1 MGDILY
7 WLLNM
12 SIIGSV
18 AGLFVLLLRL
28 IKALPRRFI
37 NLLWAIPLLRFCIPV
52 GLGGR
57 YGLMSLLPRY
67 VVKTVPVS
75 DGAAP
80 FFGIS
85 AMNSLQAASGYF
97 PITYKIDLLADVFRY
112 ASIVWAVIAAALLI
126 AMTVIYISTLSELK
140 GAERLHGNVYCS
152 DKITSPAVYGV
163 FRPKII
169 IPVSYKDSPDLDL
182 ILLHER
188 QHIKRLDNFYRIAAF
203 VVAAVHWFNPLAWLF
218 LKLYLSDSELA
229 CDESVL
235 SKLNEDERKQ
245 YAYALLDAHKS
256 KTVFASAF
264 GGAKLKTRIERIVS
278 FKKMTVVS
286 VVGLGVLAAVIAY
299 ILLTNAV

>member
-1 MGDILY
+1 MGDVLY

-18 AGLFVLLLRL
+18 AGLFVLLIRL

-37 NLLWAIPLLRFCIPV
+37 NLLWAIPLLRFCVPF
-52 GLGGR
+52 GLGGK

-67 VVKTVPVS
+67 VVKTVPVFEAPS
-75 DGAAP
+75 SSFYISGA
-80 FFGIS
+80 
-85 AMNSLQAASGYF
+85 NSIQAANGSF
-97 PITYKIDLLADVFRY
+97 PIKYKIDLLADVFRY

-126 AMTVIYISTLSELK
+126 AMTVIYIATLSELK
-140 GAERLHGNVYCS
+140 DAERLHGNVYCS
-152 DKITSPAVYGV
+152 DKITSPAVYGI

-169 IPVSYKDSPDLDL
+169 IPVSYKDSADLDL
-182 ILLHER
+182 IPMHER
-188 QHIKRLDNFYRIAAF
+188 QHIKRLDNFFRVAAF

-235 SKLNEDERKQ
+235 SKLDEDGRKQ

-264 GGAKLKTRIERIVS
+264 GGAKLRTRIERIVS
-278 FKKMTVVS
+278 FKKMTVIS
-286 VVGLGVLAAVIAY
+286 AAGLSVLAAVIAY

>member
-12 SIIGSV
+12 SIIGST
-18 AGLFVLLLRL
+18 AGLFVLLIRL

-52 GLGGR
+52 GLGGK
-57 YGLMSLLPRY
+57 YGLLSLLPRY
-67 VVKTVPVS
+67 IVRTVPVS
-75 DGAAP
+75 DGGSS
-80 FFGIS
+80 FIEIS

-112 ASIVWAVIAAALLI
+112 GSIVWAVIAAALLI

-140 GAERLHGNVYCS
+140 SAERLYDNVYCS

-163 FRPKII
+163 FRPKIV
-169 IPVSYKDSPDLDL
+169 IPVSYKDSADLDL
-182 ILLHER
+182 ILMHER
-188 QHIKRLDNFYRIAAF
+188 QHIKRLDNFFRVAAF
-203 VVAAVHWFNPLAWLF
+203 TVAAVHWFNPLAWLF

-235 SKLNEDERKQ
+235 SKLDEEKRKQ
-245 YAYALLDAHKS
+245 YAYALLDARKS

-286 VVGLGVLAAVIAY
+286 AAGLTVLAAVIAY

>member
-12 SIIGSV
+12 SIIGSA
-18 AGLFVLLLRL
+18 AGLFVLLLHL

-52 GLGGR
+52 GLGGK

-67 VVKTVPVS
+67 VVKTVPIS
-75 DGAAP
+75 DGASS

-112 ASIVWAVIAAALLI
+112 GSIVWAVIAAALLI
-126 AMTVIYISTLSELK
+126 AMTVIYIATLSELK

-152 DKITSPAVYGV
+152 DKITSPAVYGI

-182 ILLHER
+182 ILMHER
-188 QHIKRLDNFYRIAAF
+188 QHIKRLDNFFRVAAF

-235 SKLNEDERKQ
+235 SKLNDDGRKQ

-286 VVGLGVLAAVIAY
+286 AVALSVLAAVIAY

>member
-1 MGDILY
+1 MGDVLY

-12 SIIGSV
+12 SIIGSA

-37 NLLWAIPLLRFCIPV
+37 NLLWAIPLLRFCIPA
-52 GLGGR
+52 GLGGKF
-57 YGLMSLLPRY
+57 GLLSLLPRY
-67 VVKTVPVS
+67 IVKTVPVS
-75 DGAAP
+75 DGASS
-80 FFGIS
+80 FLEIS
-85 AMNSLQAASGYF
+85 TMNSLQAADSYF
-97 PITYKIDLLADVFRY
+97 PITYKTDLLADVFRY

-126 AMTVIYISTLSELK
+126 TLAVIYVSTLSELK
-140 GAERLHGNVYCS
+140 GAERLRDNVYCS

-188 QHIKRLDNFYRIAAF
+188 QHIKRLDNFFRVAAF

-278 FKKMTVVS
+278 FKKMTVIS
-286 VVGLGVLAAVIAY
+286 AVGLTVLAAVIAY

>member
-12 SIIGSV
+12 SIIGSA

-52 GLGGR
+52 GLGGK
-57 YGLMSLLPRY
+57 YGLLSLLPRY
-67 VVKTVPVS
+67 IVRTVPVS
-75 DGAAP
+75 AEGSS
-80 FFGIS
+80 FIEIS
-85 AMNSLQAASGYF
+85 VMNSLQAADSYF
-97 PITYKIDLLADVFRY
+97 PITYKTDLLADVFGY
-112 ASIVWAVIAAALLI
+112 GSIVWAIIAAALII
-126 AMTVIYISTLSELK
+126 AMTVIYITTKSELK
-140 GAERLHGNVYCS
+140 DAELLYDNVYLS
-152 DKITSPAVYGV
+152 DKVTSAAVYGV
-163 FRPKII
+163 FFPKII
-169 IPVSYKDSPDLDL
+169 IPLYYKDRVDLDL
-182 ILLHER
+182 VLLHER
-188 QHIKRLDNFYRIAAF
+188 QHIKRHDNFFRVAAF
-203 VVAAVHWFNPLAWLF
+203 VVAAVHWFNPLVWLF

-235 SKLNEDERKQ
+235 SKLDEDERKQ

-278 FKKMTVVS
+278 FKKMTVAAAVCLS
-286 VVGLGVLAAVIAY
+286 ALAAVMAY

>member
-1 MGDILY
+1 MGDVLY

-12 SIIGSV
+12 SIIGSA

-67 VVKTVPVS
+67 IVKKVPVS
-75 DGAAP
+75 DGASS
-80 FFGIS
+80 FLEIS
-85 AMNSLQAASGYF
+85 TTNSLQAADSYF
-97 PITYKIDLLADVFRY
+97 PITYKTDLLADVFRY
-112 ASIVWAVIAAALLI
+112 GSIVWAVIAAALLI
-126 AMTVIYISTLSELK
+126 AMTVIYIATLSELK

-152 DKITSPAVYGV
+152 DKITSPAVYGI

-188 QHIKRLDNFYRIAAF
+188 QHIKRRDNFYRIAAF

-235 SKLNEDERKQ
+235 SKLNEDGRKQ

-286 VVGLGVLAAVIAY
+286 VIGLGVLAAVIAY